1 MLTSE
6 KDLIEFSPKFYS
18 LLNSRFDYIFNDTE
32 LENLNYTLAI
42 NADSFYDDFNV
53 CVNKLIND
61 MKEISELNNLEEI
74 EINNLSQLLIDLEE
88 FTESYMEIHK
98 NELKNPAIEY
108 FEIKRNQQ
116 IRSLLTAILI
126 KRKTEIITEEVYNT
140 AITNLR
146 NFFFIFTSTDCSCPF
161 TYTTAVTYFMRHI
174 NIEPSPQRA

>member
-74 EINNLSQLLIDLEE
+74 EINFKIN
-88 FTESYMEIHK
+88 
-98 NELKNPAIEY
+98 
-108 FEIKRNQQ
+108 
-116 IRSLLTAILI
+116 ILI
-126 KRKTEIITEEVYNT
+126 KTLMQLKIS
-140 AITNLR
+140 
-146 NFFFIFTSTDCSCPF
+146 FSK
-161 TYTTAVTYFMRHI
+161 
-174 NIEPSPQRA
+174 